1 MPIDDS
7 VWHVLRERADAE
19 AAAATT
25 AGPGGCERHHAARLR
40 MLDAAADALSACGAL
55 VAAME
60 DEVRERRQRL
70 AAGGAGGAG
79 GEAGGDAAPAAGEVP
94 GTAPPQGRID
104 LSY

>member
-7 VWHVLRERADAE
+7 VWHVLRERAEGE
-19 AAAATT
+19 AAAATPDDT
-25 AGPGGCERHHAARLR
+25 GSGDRHRAARLR
-40 MLDAAADALSACGAL
+40 MLDVAADALAACGAL

-60 DEVRERRQRL
+60 DEVRQRRQRL
-70 AAGGAGGAG
+70 AAGGAGGA
-79 GEAGGDAAPAAGEVP
+79 AGGDPAPSAGEVP

>member
-7 VWHVLRERADAE
+7 VWHVLRERAEAE

-40 MLDAAADALSACGAL
+40 MLDAAADALAACGAL

-70 AAGGAGGAG
+70 AVGVGGGESGGGA
-79 GEAGGDAAPAAGEVP
+79 APSTSQDHG
-94 GTAPPQGRID
+94 APPSSGRID